1 MARKYGQSETEM
13 AIAQGQIITNLMS
26 PREKEYLLGVLM
38 AKIILDEPEGVS
50 LLSQLVTKTKAR
62 LKGSPRNRCSPIGSR
77 RS

>member
-26 PREKEYLLGVLM
+26 PREKEYLLSVLM

-62 LKGSPRNRCSPIGSR
+62 LKGRPSNR
-77 RS
+77 